1 MKPIQGPKIWHRL
14 TSKGNKEAKRGSGS
28 LTGSKAFVYYAFRE
42 GVETLTPL
50 ANEVTGAD
58 LPTTLILPTG
68 IYRFGDGSYELSKEG
83 LYRFVYPG
91 KENQQRIVYEGHL
104 DALLSSVAWIY
115 SHGNS
120 DDDKSFDEINRKALT
135 SKIFA
140 TCGPIASWIL
150 RVLEGFGTK
159 ARLVQILTL
168 DVWNDY
174 DNGHVL
180 VEVYHSEQKKWVVYD
195 LDNSVYFSHHGIP
208 LSLIEFAEHVTL
220 DDYKLERLAND
231 AALDVS
237 NFIDRKSGYD
247 YAFIMERTL
256 ADEQSIREWYKRMS
270 QVPLIQGGKFY
281 YFFDANNR
289 SRIEGYSES
298 FRYVDK
304 REFMDRFYN

>member
-1 MKPIQGPKIWHRL
+1 MKPIHGPKIWQRL
-14 TSKGNKEAKRGSGS
+14 TFRGEKEAKKLSGA
-28 LTGSKAFVYYAFRE
+28 LPGSKAFAYYAFRE
-42 GVETLTPL
+42 HVETLIPL
-50 ANEVTGAD
+50 ANGERATE

-68 IYRFGDGSYELSKEG
+68 TYRFSDESYELSKEG

-104 DALLSSVAWIY
+104 DALMSSVAWIY

-120 DDDKSFDEINRKALT
+120 DDDKSFDEVNRKALT

-140 TCGPIASWIL
+140 TCGHIASWIL
-150 RVLEGFGTK
+150 RVLEGFGTR
-159 ARLVQILTL
+159 ARMVQTLTL

-208 LSLIEFAEHVTL
+208 LSLIEFAEHVGL

-237 NFIDRKSGYD
+237 NFIDRNSGYD

-256 ADEQSIREWYKRMS
+256 ADEQSLREWYKRTS
-270 QVPLIQGGKFY
+270 QVPLIQEGKFY
-281 YFFDANNR
+281 YFFDPQNR
-289 SRIEGYSES
+289 SKIEGYSEI
-298 FRYVDK
+298 FRYIDK
-304 REFMDRFYN
+304 RELMERFYN